1 MNRPSATA
9 LVSQSSL
16 IFFSLERGGWVG
28 GGLAKIPQQILYQI
42 IIAYTMSNTA
52 AEIIRSGRV
61 AALELGRAW
70 GRSEIC

>member
-16 IFFSLERGGWVG
+16 IFFFFGEGWVG
-28 GGLAKIPQQILYQI
+28 WWRVSKNSSQQILYQI

-61 AALELGRAW
+61 AALELGRAP
-70 GRSEIC
+70 SEIC

>member
-1 MNRPSATA
+1 
-9 LVSQSSL
+9 
-16 IFFSLERGGWVG
+16 LERGGWVG

-61 AALELGRAW
+61 AALELGRAA
-70 GRSEIC
+70 SEIC